1 MSATELYQAA
11 IKSLAQAATGHGR
24 LDAPDGRALL
34 DNPLCGDR
42 VTIDLVMDDSRVTAL
57 GHDVRGCLLCEAAA
71 AIIAAHAAGSTAD
84 ELKSASASAA
94 SLLKGADVEAIWPD
108 LRMFLPVRAH
118 KSRHRCVLLPFEALE
133 AALAKAGKGR

>member
-42 VTIDLVMDDSRVTAL
+42 VAMEV
-57 GHDVRGCLLCEAAA
+57 
-71 AIIAAHAAGSTAD
+71 
-84 ELKSASASAA
+84 
-94 SLLKGADVEAIWPD
+94 SLAEGPEEIPLTG
-108 LRMFLPVRAH
+108 
-118 KSRHRCVLLPFEALE
+118 
-133 AALAKAGKGR
+133 